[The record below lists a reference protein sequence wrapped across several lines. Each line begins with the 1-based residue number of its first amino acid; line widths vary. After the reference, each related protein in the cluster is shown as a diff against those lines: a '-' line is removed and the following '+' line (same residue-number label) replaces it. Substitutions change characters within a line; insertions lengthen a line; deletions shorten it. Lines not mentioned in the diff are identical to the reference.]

1 MICRDLSGVSL
12 NTPISYNAA
21 LGSVTAAFGS
31 PFAVPWSIA
40 TSKTCLSK
48 MADPTFKFNRIQ
60 ASFMLWDKKKNE
72 SKENIQYTYMIHI
85 L

>member
-1 MICRDLSGVSL
+1 MSGVSL

-21 LGSVTAAFGS
+21 LGSVTVAFGS

-60 ASFMLWDKKKNE
+60 ASFMLWDKKKKKNQ
-72 SKENIQYTYMIHI
+72 KKIYNIQYTYMIHI